1 MLNEVKELKRKE
13 IEEKRRECDQL
24 ISKLD
29 SLEQKIDELTSKK
42 SKNTSLIVS
51 KKFNFLQKHITKR
64 KEYKEYINAGK
75 ENDDISRRI
84 VQVSREIDSLSQEI
98 KEKQNIPLFEKINKE
113 ELDKNYDEKI
123 HQIDEAKNFSQMDMD
138 VSDAKKLLEE
148 NGVDIK
154 YDSCREALQLSYEEF
169 SFDEEFM
176 ENAINEDKEL
186 IAFDNTNSDIVYI
199 NYLNKLK
206 KSLEEA
212 KKLDESN
219 ITIYIKNIDDIISE
233 IENPRQAE
241 EGKYKVPHKFLYEA
255 IRTKAG
261 ANYENEEYKKQ
272 IYKDKFSDIV
282 IGNEISNE
290 IDRYLK
296 IDSNIS
302 KKLGNE
308 LEQIWT
314 EPGSTFVIHNI
325 LRNHNNYG
333 EGEISQAE
341 KDAKA
346 KETIESIF
354 TKGLK
359 ATNSMGELEKENPP
373 DLSATS
379 YRQGEGLTFIDAI
392 DYTYAG
398 GMYNIVMK
406 VPSDAFNKDSKT
418 PIWGTND
425 KDAVGTD
432 RQFYLLPE
440 YVYGCFKAQDADACM
455 IKNDIKDKQ
464 VYKYVTYDKHAKNE
478 YKIIENNQDLEEKQ
492 I

>member
-1 MLNEVKELKRKE
+1 MLKEVKELKRKE

-29 SLEQKIDELTSKK
+29 KLEQEIDELISKK
-42 SKNTSLIVS
+42 AKNTSLIVS
-51 KKFNFLQKHITKR
+51 KKFSFFQKYITKR

-75 ENDDISRRI
+75 ENEDISKQI
-84 VQVSREIDSLSQEI
+84 IQVSKEIDTLSQEI
-98 KEKQNIPLFEKINKE
+98 KEKQNIPLFEKISKE
-113 ELDKNYDEKI
+113 KLNEGFDEKI
-123 HQIDEAKNFSQMDMD
+123 QEIEDAENFSQMDLN
-138 VSDAKKLLEE
+138 VSEAKKLLEE

-169 SFDEEFM
+169 ASDEEFM
-176 ENAINEDKEL
+176 ENAIKEDKAL
-186 IAFDNTNSDIVYI
+186 IALDNTNSDRVYI
-199 NYLNKLK
+199 FYLNELK

-212 KKLDESN
+212 RSLDESN
-219 ITIYIKNIDDIISE
+219 IAIYLKNIDNIIAE
-233 IENPRQAE
+233 IENSKQAE

-255 IRTKAG
+255 IRTKVSG
-261 ANYENEEYKKQ
+261 NYEEDEYKKQ
-272 IYKDKFSDIV
+272 VFKDKFNDVV

-296 IDSNIS
+296 IDSTIS
-302 KKLGNE
+302 KELGNE

-314 EPGSTFVIHNI
+314 EQDNTFVIHNI

-333 EGEISQAE
+333 ETEISQSE
-341 KDAKA
+341 KDTKA

-425 KDAVGTD
+425 KDAVGAN
-432 RQFYLLPE
+432 REFYLLPE
-440 YVYGCFKAQDADACM
+440 YVYGCFKAQDANAVM

-464 VYKYVTYDKHAKNE
+464 EYKYVTYDKHSKNE
-478 YKIIENNQDLEEKQ
+478 YKLIENNPNLEERH